1 MPDQVGHDEDN
12 IEENINRIDMAEK
25 KLDIVPLYDWGMFTE
40 PRPSVVAGPC
50 SAETEEQ
57 VMETAK
63 GLKELGIN
71 VYRAGIW
78 KPRTHPG
85 SFEGIGTDGLRWMQK
100 AKKEYGL
107 KIATEVASEK
117 HVFECLKYGV
127 DLVWLGART
136 TANPFLVQEIAD
148 ALKDTDIP
156 VLVKNPVNPDIDLW
170 IGALER
176 LNRAGIRKLGVIH
189 RGFSTADKIKY
200 RNDPQWQMAI
210 ELRSRHPE
218 LPFFVDPSHMAG
230 CKEYIRELSQR
241 SLDLGFEG
249 LMIESHCNP
258 SCALSDARQQLTP
271 EELRDLLYN
280 QIKVRDTDSD
290 AKEWKDNIDQL
301 RAKIDILDE
310 NLLYTLGARM
320 KVSRQIGEYKK
331 NNNIAILQTSRWDK
345 VLAKV
350 VAKGQE
356 YDLPEGFIK
365 EIFNA
370 IHEASVEIQNQII
383 SADRS
388 E

>member
-1 MPDQVGHDEDN
+1 
-12 IEENINRIDMAEK
+12 MASRNLE
-25 KLDIVPLYDWGMFTE
+25 LIPLYEWGMFTE

-63 GLKELGIN
+63 GLRELGIN
-71 VYRAGIW
+71 VFRAGIW

-85 SFEGIGTDGLRWMQK
+85 CFEGIGVPGLKWMQK

-117 HVFECLKYGV
+117 HVFECLKHGV
-127 DLVWLGART
+127 DLVWIGART

-148 ALKDTDIP
+148 ALADTDIP

-176 LNRAGIRKLGVIH
+176 LNNAGIKKLGVIH
-189 RGFSTADKIKY
+189 RGFSTIDKIKY

-210 ELRSRHPE
+210 ELRSRYPE

-230 CKEYIRELSQR
+230 NKDYILELSQR

-249 LMIESHCNP
+249 PMIESHCNP
-258 SCALSDARQQLTP
+258 SCALSDAKQQLTP
-271 EELRDLLYN
+271 AELSDMLHN
-280 QIKVRDTDSD
+280 QIKVRDADSD
-290 AKEWKDNIDQL
+290 AREWKENIDQL

-310 NLLYTLGARM
+310 TLLYTLSSRM
-320 KVSRQIGEYKK
+320 KVSRQIGEYKRD
-331 NNNIAILQTSRWDK
+331 NNIAILQTSRWDSL
-345 VLAKV
+345 LAKV
-350 VAKGQE
+350 VAKGKE
-356 YDLPEGFIK
+356 YGLPQGFI
-365 EIFNA
+365 EDVFNA
-370 IHEASVEIQNQII
+370 IHEASVEVQNEVI
-383 SADRS
+383 SGKTS
-388 E
+388 EQ

>member
-1 MPDQVGHDEDN
+1 
-12 IEENINRIDMAEK
+12 
-25 KLDIVPLYDWGMFTE
+25 MFTE

-85 SFEGIGTDGLRWMQK
+85 SFEGVGAEGLRWMQK

-156 VLVKNPVNPDIDLW
+156 VLVKNPVNPDLELW

-176 LNRAGIRKLGVIH
+176 LHRAGIKKLGVIY
-189 RGFSTADKIKY
+189 RGFSTFEKIKY
-200 RNDPQWQMAI
+200 RNDPQWQVAI
-210 ELRSRHPE
+210 ELRSRYPQ

-230 CKEYIRELSQR
+230 SKDYIREISQR

-258 SCALSDARQQLTP
+258 SCALSDAKQQLTP
-271 EELRDLLYN
+271 PELRDLLYN
-280 QIKVRDTDSD
+280 QITVRDADSD

-301 RAKIDILDE
+301 RAKIDIIDE
-310 NLLYTLGARM
+310 NLLYALGSRM
-320 KVSRQIGEYKK
+320 KISRQIGEYKK
-331 NNNIAILQTSRWDK
+331 ANNIAILQTSRWDA

-350 VAKGQE
+350 VEKGKE
-356 YDLPEGFIK
+356 YDLPENFIK
-365 EIFNA
+365 DVFNA
-370 IHEASVEIQNQII
+370 IHEASVEAQNEIL
-383 SADRS
+383 SKK
-388 E
+388 

>member
-1 MPDQVGHDEDN
+1 MANQN
-12 IEENINRIDMAEK
+12 IDLI
-25 KLDIVPLYDWGMFTE
+25 PLYDWGMFTE

-63 GLKELGIN
+63 GLRELGIN

-85 SFEGIGTDGLRWMQK
+85 SFEGMGVQGLKWMQR

-117 HVFECLKYGV
+117 HVFECLKFGV

-156 VLVKNPVNPDIDLW
+156 VLVKNPVNPDLDLW

-176 LNRAGIRKLGVIH
+176 LNRAGIKKLGVIH
-189 RGFSTADKIKY
+189 RGFSTFDKIKY
-200 RNDPQWQMAI
+200 RNDPQWQVAI
-210 ELRSRHPE
+210 ELRSRYPH

-230 CKEYIRELSQR
+230 SREYIREISQR

-258 SCALSDARQQLTP
+258 ECALSDAKQQLTP
-271 EELRDLLYN
+271 AELRNLLEN
-280 QIKVRDTDSD
+280 QITVRDSDSD
-290 AKEWKDNIDQL
+290 SKEWKENIDQL
-301 RAKIDILDE
+301 RAKIDVIDE
-310 NLLYTLGARM
+310 NILYALGSRM
-320 KVSRQIGEYKK
+320 NISRKIGEYKRDS
-331 NNNIAILQTSRWDK
+331 NIAILQTSRWDE
-345 VLAKV
+345 VLARV
-350 VAKGQE
+350 ICKGKE
-356 YDLPEGFIK
+356 HGLPEGFVRDV
-365 EIFNA
+365 FNA
-370 IHEASVEIQNQII
+370 IHEASVEVQNEII
-383 SADRS
+383 SEGCPKRK
-388 E
+388 

>member
-1 MPDQVGHDEDN
+1 MSD
-12 IEENINRIDMAEK
+12 K
-25 KLDIVPLYDWGMFTE
+25 KLDIMSLYDWGMFTE

-85 SFEGIGTDGLRWMQK
+85 CFEGVGALGLRWMQK
-100 AKKEYGL
+100 AKREYGL

-230 CKEYIRELSQR
+230 CKDYILELSQR

-258 SCALSDARQQLTP
+258 TCALSDAKQQLTP
-271 EELRDLLYN
+271 AELSDLLYN
-280 QIKVRDTDSD
+280 QIIVRDSDSD
-290 AKEWKDNIDQL
+290 SKEWKENIDQL

-331 NNNIAILQTSRWDK
+331 SNNVAILQTSRWDK

-356 YDLPEGFIK
+356 YDLPEEFVK
-365 EIFNA
+365 EVFNA
-370 IHEASVEIQNQII
+370 IHEASVEIQNQVI
-383 SADRS
+383 SEGRP

>member
-1 MPDQVGHDEDN
+1 
-12 IEENINRIDMAEK
+12 MADR
-25 KLDIVPLYDWGMFTE
+25 KLDILPLYDWGMFTE

-57 VMETAK
+57 VMETAR
-63 GLKELGIN
+63 GLKEMGIN

-85 SFEGIGTDGLRWMQK
+85 SFEGVGAPALKWMQR

-107 KIATEVASEK
+107 KISTEVASEK
-117 HVFECLKYGV
+117 HVFECLKYGI

-189 RGFSTADKIKY
+189 RGFSTADRIKY

-230 CKEYIRELSQR
+230 CKEYIQELSQR

-258 SCALSDARQQLTP
+258 SCALSDAKQQLTP
-271 EELRDLLYN
+271 DDLSDLLYN
-280 QIKVRDTDSD
+280 RIIVRDSDSD
-290 AKEWKDNIDQL
+290 SKEWKENIDQL

-320 KVSRQIGEYKK
+320 KVSRQIGEYKRT
-331 NNNIAILQTSRWDK
+331 NNVAILQTSRWDK

-356 YDLPEGFIK
+356 YGLPEDFVK
-365 EIFNA
+365 EVFNA
-370 IHEASVEIQNQII
+370 IHEASVEIQNQVI
-383 SADRS
+383 SGDRS

>member
-1 MPDQVGHDEDN
+1 
-12 IEENINRIDMAEK
+12 MADK
-25 KLDIVPLYDWGMFTE
+25 KLDIVPLYEWGMFTE

-63 GLKELGIN
+63 GLKEMGIN

-85 SFEGIGTDGLRWMQK
+85 SFEGVGAPGLKWMQR

-107 KIATEVASEK
+107 KISTEVASEK

-230 CKEYIRELSQR
+230 SKEYIQELSQR

-258 SCALSDARQQLTP
+258 SCALSDAKQQLTP
-271 EELRDLLYN
+271 DELSDLLYN
-280 QIKVRDTDSD
+280 KITVRDSDSD
-290 AKEWKDNIDQL
+290 SKEWKENIDQL

-320 KVSRQIGEYKK
+320 KVSRQIGEYKRA
-331 NNNIAILQTSRWDK
+331 NNVAILQTSRWDK

-356 YDLPEGFIK
+356 YDLPEDFIK
-365 EIFNA
+365 EVFNA
-370 IHEASVEIQNQII
+370 IHEASVEIQNKVI
-383 SADRS
+383 SGDRS

>member
-1 MPDQVGHDEDN
+1 MGT
-12 IEENINRIDMAEK
+12 K
-25 KLDIVPLYDWGMFTE
+25 KLDIIPLYDWGMFTE

-85 SFEGIGTDGLRWMQK
+85 SFEGVGAPGLKWMQR
-100 AKKEYGL
+100 AKREYGL

-176 LNRAGIRKLGVIH
+176 LNRAGIKKLGVIH

-230 CKEYIRELSQR
+230 CKDYIRELSQR

-258 SCALSDARQQLTP
+258 ACALSDAKQQLTP
-271 EELRDLLYN
+271 EELKDMLYN
-280 QIKVRDTDSD
+280 QITVRDSDSD

-320 KVSRQIGEYKK
+320 KVSKQIGEYKK
-331 NNNIAILQTSRWDK
+331 NNNIAILQTSRWDA

-350 VAKGQE
+350 VAKGKE
-356 YDLPEGFIK
+356 YGLSEGFLTDV
-365 EIFNA
+365 FNA
-370 IHEASVEIQNQII
+370 IHEASVEIQNQVI
-383 SADRS
+383 SENQS

>member
-1 MPDQVGHDEDN
+1 
-12 IEENINRIDMAEK
+12 MADK
-25 KLDIVPLYDWGMFTE
+25 KLDIVPLYEWGMFTE

-63 GLKELGIN
+63 GLKEMGIN

-85 SFEGIGTDGLRWMQK
+85 SFEGVGAPGLKWMQR

-107 KIATEVASEK
+107 KISTEVASEK

-230 CKEYIRELSQR
+230 SKEYIQELSQR

-258 SCALSDARQQLTP
+258 SCALSDAKQQLTP
-271 EELRDLLYN
+271 DELSALLYN
-280 QIKVRDTDSD
+280 KITVRDSDSD
-290 AKEWKDNIDQL
+290 SKEWKENIDQL

-320 KVSRQIGEYKK
+320 KVSRQIGEYKRA
-331 NNNIAILQTSRWDK
+331 NNVAILQTSRWDK

-356 YDLPEGFIK
+356 YDLPEDFIK
-365 EIFNA
+365 EVFNA
-370 IHEASVEIQNQII
+370 IHEASVEIQNKVI
-383 SADRS
+383 SGDRS

>member
-1 MPDQVGHDEDN
+1 
-12 IEENINRIDMAEK
+12 MASKNLE
-25 KLDIVPLYDWGMFTE
+25 LVSLYEWGMFTE

-50 SAETEEQ
+50 SAESEEQ

-63 GLKELGIN
+63 GLRELGIN
-71 VYRAGIW
+71 VFRAGIW

-85 SFEGIGTDGLRWMQK
+85 SFEGVGAPGLKWMQR

-107 KIATEVASEK
+107 KIATEVANEK
-117 HVFECLKYGV
+117 HVFECLKHGV
-127 DLVWLGART
+127 DLVWIGART

-148 ALKDTDIP
+148 ALRDTDIP
-156 VLVKNPVNPDIDLW
+156 VLVKNPVNPDLDLW

-176 LNRAGIRKLGVIH
+176 LSNAGIKKLGVIH
-189 RGFSTADKIKY
+189 RGFSTIDKIKY

-210 ELRSRHPE
+210 ELRSRYPE

-230 CKEYIRELSQR
+230 CKDYIRELSQR

-258 SCALSDARQQLTP
+258 SCALSDAKQQLTP
-271 EELRDLLYN
+271 AELTDLLEN
-280 QIKVRDTDSD
+280 QIKVRDADSD
-290 AKEWKDNIDQL
+290 SKEWKENIDQL

-320 KVSRQIGEYKK
+320 KVSKQIGEYKK
-331 NNNIAILQTSRWDK
+331 NSNVAILQTSRWDA

-350 VAKGQE
+350 VEKGAE
-356 YDLPEGFIK
+356 YGLPEDFVK
-365 EIFNA
+365 DVFNA
-370 IHEASVEIQNQII
+370 IHEVSVEIQNQVI
-383 SADRS
+383 SGNQS

>member
-1 MPDQVGHDEDN
+1 
-12 IEENINRIDMAEK
+12 MANK
-25 KLDIVPLYDWGMFTE
+25 KLDIIPLYEWGMFTE
-40 PRPSVVAGPC
+40 PRPSVIAGPC

-71 VYRAGIW
+71 VFRAGIW

-85 SFEGIGTDGLRWMQK
+85 SFEGVGAEGLRWMQK
-100 AKKEYGL
+100 VKKEYGL

-156 VLVKNPVNPDIDLW
+156 VLVKNPVNPDLDLW

-176 LNRAGIRKLGVIH
+176 LNGAGLRKLGIIH
-189 RGFSTADKIKY
+189 RGFSTFDKIKY
-200 RNDPQWQMAI
+200 RNDPQWQVAI
-210 ELRSRHPE
+210 ELRSRYPE

-230 CKEYIRELSQR
+230 CKDYIREVSQR

-258 SCALSDARQQLTP
+258 SCAWSDAKQQLTP
-271 EELRDLLYN
+271 DELKDLLYN
-280 QIKVRDTDSD
+280 QILVRNADSD
-290 AKEWKDNIDQL
+290 SPEWKENIDQL
-301 RAKIDILDE
+301 RAKIDIIDE
-310 NLLYTLGARM
+310 NILYALGSRM
-320 KVSRQIGEYKK
+320 KISRQIGEYKK
-331 NNNIAILQTSRWDK
+331 SNNIAILQTSRWDA

-350 VAKGQE
+350 IEKGHE
-356 YDLPEGFIK
+356 YDLSEKFLTDV
-365 EIFNA
+365 FNA
-370 IHEASVEIQNQII
+370 IHEASVEIQNEII
-383 SADRS
+383 SDSRR
-388 E
+388 

>member
-1 MPDQVGHDEDN
+1 
-12 IEENINRIDMAEK
+12 MADK
-25 KLDIVPLYDWGMFTE
+25 KLDIVPLYEWGMFTE

-63 GLKELGIN
+63 GLKEMGIN

-85 SFEGIGTDGLRWMQK
+85 SFEGVGAPGLKWMQR

-107 KIATEVASEK
+107 KISTEVASEK

-136 TANPFLVQEIAD
+136 TANPFQEIAD

-230 CKEYIRELSQR
+230 CKDYIQELSQR

-258 SCALSDARQQLTP
+258 SCALSDAKQQLTP
-271 EELRDLLYN
+271 DELSDLLYN
-280 QIKVRDTDSD
+280 KITVRDSDSD
-290 AKEWKDNIDQL
+290 SKEWKENIDQL

-320 KVSRQIGEYKK
+320 KVSRQIGEYKRA
-331 NNNIAILQTSRWDK
+331 NNVAILQTSRWDK

-356 YDLPEGFIK
+356 YDLPEDFIK
-365 EIFNA
+365 EVFNA
-370 IHEASVEIQNQII
+370 IHEASVEIQNKVI
-383 SADRS
+383 SGDRS

>member
-1 MPDQVGHDEDN
+1 
-12 IEENINRIDMAEK
+12 MANK
-25 KLDIVPLYDWGMFTE
+25 KLDIVPLYEWGMFTE

-50 SAETEEQ
+50 SAESEEQ
-57 VMETAK
+57 VMETAR
-63 GLKELGIN
+63 GLKEMGIN

-85 SFEGIGTDGLRWMQK
+85 SFEGAGTPGLKWLQK

-117 HVFECLKYGV
+117 HVFECLKFGV

-156 VLVKNPVNPDIDLW
+156 VLVKNPVNPDLDLW

-176 LNRAGIRKLGVIH
+176 LNRAGIKKLGVIH
-189 RGFSTADKIKY
+189 RGFSTFEKIQY
-200 RNDPQWQMAI
+200 RNDPQWQVAI

-230 CKEYIRELSQR
+230 CRDFIQEISQR

-258 SCALSDARQQLTP
+258 SVALSDAKQQLTP
-271 EELRDLLYN
+271 AELSDLLYK
-280 QIKVRDTDSD
+280 QIKVRDADSD
-290 AKEWKDNIDQL
+290 AKEWKENIDQL
-301 RAKIDILDE
+301 RAKIDIIDE
-310 NLLYTLGARM
+310 NILYTLGSRM
-320 KVSRQIGEYKK
+320 KISRQIGEYKK
-331 NNNIAILQTSRWDK
+331 NNNIAILQTSRWDA

-350 VAKGQE
+350 VAKGKE
-356 YDLPEGFIK
+356 YGLPENFITDV
-365 EIFNA
+365 FNA
-370 IHEASVEIQNQII
+370 IHEASVEAQNEII
-383 SADRS
+383 SGKS
-388 E
+388 SK